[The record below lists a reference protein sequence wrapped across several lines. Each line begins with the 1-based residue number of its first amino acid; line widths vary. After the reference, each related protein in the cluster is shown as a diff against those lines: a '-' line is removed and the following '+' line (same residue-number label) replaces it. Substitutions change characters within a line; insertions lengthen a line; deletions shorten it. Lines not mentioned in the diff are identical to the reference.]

1 LPYSNVEN
9 PHNPLN
15 QLAVTTWQANC
26 FWQFDHFTIGSGDR
40 MPRVKISRATAIPP
54 QTDGLLATGDTATA
68 RFRHF
73 ASNDGLIARPD
84 RLLAGALNYAD
95 ETEQRI
101 MELNARIALLESLTI
116 TDELT
121 GLLNRRGFADVMQ
134 RNLLSAARYDEA
146 GILAYI
152 DLDNFKGTNDNFGH
166 QVGDRVLRA
175 VGRYLLQN
183 VRATDYAA
191 RLGGDEFAI
200 LFVRAQQA
208 PARERARQLVRGLNK
223 LSIKSDDG
231 KVSIRA
237 SLGLAYYD
245 GEITADE
252 LLDRADRAMYAD
264 KHKGGRAAR
273 LVING

>member
-1 LPYSNVEN
+1 
-9 PHNPLN
+9 
-15 QLAVTTWQANC
+15 
-26 FWQFDHFTIGSGDR
+26 

>member
-1 LPYSNVEN
+1 M
-9 PHNPLN
+9 H
-15 QLAVTTWQANC
+15 TK
-26 FWQFDHFTIGSGDR
+26 HFTMGSGDQ
-40 MPRVKISRATAIPP
+40 MSRVKISIAAPIPS
-54 QTDGLLATGDTATA
+54 QTDGLLATSDTATT

-73 ASNDGLIARPD
+73 ASNDRLIARPD
-84 RLLAGALNYAD
+84 RLLAGALSYAA
-95 ETEQRI
+95 EAEQRI
-101 MELNARIALLESLTI
+101 MELNARVAQLESLAI

-121 GLLNRRGFADVMQ
+121 GLLNRRGFANVMQ
-134 RNLLSAARYDEA
+134 RNLLSAARYNEA

-152 DLDNFKGTNDNFGH
+152 DLDNFKDTNDCFGH
-166 QVGDRVLRA
+166 QVGDEVLRV

-200 LFVRAQQA
+200 LFVRAEQA

-231 KVSIRA
+231 KVGIRA

-264 KHKGGRAAR
+264 KHKGGRAAH
-273 LVING
+273 LIING